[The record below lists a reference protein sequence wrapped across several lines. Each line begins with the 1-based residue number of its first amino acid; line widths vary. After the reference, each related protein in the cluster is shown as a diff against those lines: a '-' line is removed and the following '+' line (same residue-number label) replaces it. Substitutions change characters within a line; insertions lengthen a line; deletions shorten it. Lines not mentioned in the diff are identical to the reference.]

1 MKSVRVYYSN
11 TRQIYRFNFFILRFR
26 KVCSRKVCSLL
37 NVLYTKREEK
47 FQKRYLNLFE
57 HGQKSIN

>member
-11 TRQIYRFNFFILRFR
+11 TRQIYRFNFFILRF
-26 KVCSRKVCSLL
+26 RKVCSLL